1 MKQSPVLVQR
11 FGGFG
16 VQLNQHALAP
26 QSLSFLPKES
36 TRDAAAHEALVA
48 DLKAK
53 IRTLAPHAV
62 RIFFN
67 NDQEGVLFDDSKPQS
82 PVNRKQGP
90 KQKERWASLV
100 ETVKFA
106 SDIGAAVN
114 ITWQGGSLVD
124 GQRATAMTRFA
135 NVLQIL
141 VEGGAENLRW
151 ATIRNE
157 PNTAGGSLTPAQ
169 LGDAYKQLD
178 KLLVAR
184 GLRGQIRLM
193 GGDLKEGSPKLSSP
207 LHQRFWFEEFAKV
220 GKEVE
225 FDSLST
231 HIYWNYDATKR
242 FHDRL
247 DNVRHDLNRL
257 TGNPNDRDS
266 PTLKYPVPIYVTEFG
281 TRSPDFASQG
291 VIDPG
296 NFHGEQGKV
305 PMYKTTIAPFQA
317 AWFQI
322 VAAQMGYA
330 GMLKWDCQFGIY
342 DNNNKVREY
351 HAVGRPDP
359 SQPTA
364 WQVWPM
370 YHLLRLFT
378 TTTERGWKVLPV
390 VRDAAAPGAG
400 TKHLVALKGATDLT
414 ILGLD
419 DRGAP
424 LNGKSS
430 TQAGYEI
437 GGLDGLTKLQLVL
450 WNKLGGGGL
459 HREPPVPVRAG
470 VAKVPAF
477 PVHAVFALTTKDLP
491 ADL

>member
-1 MKQSPVLVQR
+1 
-11 FGGFG
+11 
-16 VQLNQHALAP
+16 
-26 QSLSFLPKES
+26 
-36 TRDAAAHEALVA
+36 
-48 DLKAK
+48 
-53 IRTLAPHAV
+53 
-62 RIFFN
+62 
-67 NDQEGVLFDDSKPQS
+67 
-82 PVNRKQGP
+82 
-90 KQKERWASLV
+90 
-100 ETVKFA
+100 
-106 SDIGAAVN
+106 
-114 ITWQGGSLVD
+114 
-124 GQRATAMTRFA
+124 
-135 NVLQIL
+135 
-141 VEGGAENLRW
+141 
-151 ATIRNE
+151 
-157 PNTAGGSLTPAQ
+157 
-169 LGDAYKQLD
+169 
-178 KLLVAR
+178 
-184 GLRGQIRLM
+184 M

-257 TGNPNDRDS
+257 TGNLNDRDS

-281 TRSPDFASQG
+281 TRSPDFASPG

-359 SQPTA
+359 GQPTA

-370 YHLLRLFT
+370 YS
-378 TTTERGWKVLPV
+378 P
-390 VRDAAAPGAG
+390 AAAV
-400 TKHLVALKGATDLT
+400 HD
-414 ILGLD
+414 D
-419 DRGAP
+419 DRTRREGAP
-424 LNGKSS
+424 G
-430 TQAGYEI
+430 
-437 GGLDGLTKLQLVL
+437 
-450 WNKLGGGGL
+450 
-459 HREPPVPVRAG
+459 RAG
-470 VAKVPAF
+470 HGRAGRGHEAPGRAEGWHR
-477 PVHAVFALTTKDLP
+477 PDDLRP
-491 ADL
+491 RRPRAHR